1 MAEYV
6 DIEAAKQM
14 RGLRLV
20 LTAGLPGAPWTEA
33 AKAVFEVKKIPF
45 ARVAQRPGVT
55 DAALR
60 EWTGHANAP
69 VAMYDDERARPGWLE
84 ILHLAERLA
93 PTPRLIPRSSR
104 DRVLMFG
111 LANELMSEDGLVWC
125 RRLMMFDQMDR
136 EQRFRETARPRLRL
150 YTGRCETRAAADARR
165 TRAVRRAVAR
175 AARARQAISGRR
187 RAVGGR
193 SLLGHDGGDRC
204 AAAHTMPVR
213 CPMDCGRRTRVHPR
227 TSAQR
232 SIRRC
237 SNIATSSTAV
247 SDAADRHLNTVIRK

>member
-6 DIEAAKQM
+6 DIETAKQT

-20 LTAGLPGAPWTEA
+20 LTAGTPGAPWTEA

-45 ARVAQRPGVT
+45 VRVAQRPGST

-69 VAMYDDERARPGWLE
+69 VAMYEDERARSGWLE

-93 PTPRLIPRSSR
+93 PTPRLIPQASR

-125 RRLMMFDQMDR
+125 RRLMMFDRMGKDSGFVKLRGRDYGYTAEDAQRAPQRVLDILALFADQWRAQRALGKRYLVGEALSAVDLYWATMVATLAPLPHDACPMPNALR
-136 EQRFRETARPRLRL
+136 EAYAGAPAQI
-150 YTGRCETRAAADARR
+150 RAALDPA
-165 TRAVRRAVAR
+165 
-175 AARARQAISGRR
+175 
-187 RAVGGR
+187 
-193 SLLGHDGGDRC
+193 LLEHRDFVY
-204 AAAHTMPVR
+204 HTYLTLPI
-213 CPMDCGRRTRVHPR
+213 DT
-227 TSAQR
+227 
-232 SIRRC
+232 
-237 SNIATSSTAV
+237 
-247 SDAADRHLNTVIRK
+247 

>member
-6 DIEAAKQM
+6 DIETAKQT

-20 LTAGLPGAPWTEA
+20 LTAGTPGAPWTEA

-45 ARVAQRPGVT
+45 VRVAQRPGST

-69 VAMYDDERARPGWLE
+69 VAMYEDERARSGWLE

-93 PTPRLIPRSSR
+93 PTPRLIPQASR

-125 RRLMMFDQMDR
+125 RRLMMFDRMGKDSGFVKLR
-136 EQRFRETARPRLRL
+136 GRDYGYTAEDAQR
-150 YTGRCETRAAADARR
+150 ARR
-165 TRAVRRAVAR
+165 
-175 AARARQAISGRR
+175 
-187 RAVGGR
+187 
-193 SLLGHDGGDRC
+193 
-204 AAAHTMPVR
+204 
-213 CPMDCGRRTRVHPR
+213 
-227 TSAQR
+227 SALR
-232 SIRRC
+232 SIPRC
-237 SNIATSSTAV
+237 SSTATSSTTRISRYRSILDARRASHMPYASRVAAV
-247 SDAADRHLNTVIRK
+247 GGAAR

>member
-6 DIEAAKQM
+6 DIEKAKQM

-20 LTAGLPGAPWTEA
+20 LTAGTPGAPWTEA

-45 ARVAQRPGVT
+45 VRVAQRPGVT

-69 VAMYDDERARPGWLE
+69 VAMYDDERARSGWLE

-93 PTPRLIPRSSR
+93 PTPRLIPASPR

-125 RRLMMFDQMDR
+125 RRLMMFDQMGDNG
-136 EQRFRETARPRLRL
+136 FVRLRGRDYG
-150 YTGRCETRAAADARR
+150 YTPEDARR
-165 TRAVRRAVAR
+165 APQRVLDILTLFNEQWRGQRALGRRYLVGEALSAVDLYWATMVAIVAPLPPDLCPMPDGLRRMYAGTPEHIR
-175 AARARQAISGRR
+175 AALDPA
-187 RAVGGR
+187 
-193 SLLGHDGGDRC
+193 LLEHRDFIY
-204 AAAHTMPVR
+204 
-213 CPMDCGRRTRVHPR
+213 RTCLTLPID
-227 TSAQR
+227 T
-232 SIRRC
+232 
-237 SNIATSSTAV
+237 
-247 SDAADRHLNTVIRK
+247 

>member
-45 ARVAQRPGVT
+45 VRVAQRPGAT

-69 VAMYDDERARPGWLE
+69 VAMYGDERARPGWLE

-93 PTPRLIPRSSR
+93 PTPRLIPQSSR

-125 RRLMMFDQMDR
+125 RRLMMFDQMGNSGFAKLRGRDYGHTPEDAKRAPRRVLDVLALFAEQWR
-136 EQRFRETARPRLRL
+136 EQRALGSRYLVGETLSAVDLYWATMVVIVAPLPHEACPMPDGLRQA
-150 YTGRCETRAAADARR
+150 YSGSPEQIRAAIDPALLEHRDFIYR
-165 TRAVRRAVAR
+165 TY
-175 AARARQAISGRR
+175 
-187 RAVGGR
+187 
-193 SLLGHDGGDRC
+193 LTL
-204 AAAHTMPVR
+204 PV
-213 CPMDCGRRTRVHPR
+213 DT
-227 TSAQR
+227 
-232 SIRRC
+232 
-237 SNIATSSTAV
+237 
-247 SDAADRHLNTVIRK
+247 

>member
-125 RRLMMFDQMDR
+125 RRLMMFDQMDSNSGFAKLR
-136 EQRFRETARPRLRL
+136 GRDYGYTPEDAKRAPQRVLDVLTLFADQWQAQRALGSRYLVGDALSAVDLYWATMVAIVAPLPNEACPMPDGLRQA
-150 YTGRCETRAAADARR
+150 YSGAPAHIRAAIDPA
-165 TRAVRRAVAR
+165 
-175 AARARQAISGRR
+175 
-187 RAVGGR
+187 
-193 SLLGHDGGDRC
+193 LLEHRDF
-204 AAAHTMPVR
+204 
-213 CPMDCGRRTRVHPR
+213 
-227 TSAQR
+227 
-232 SIRRC
+232 IY
-237 SNIATSSTAV
+237 SSYLTLPI
-247 SDAADRHLNTVIRK
+247 DT

>member
-6 DIEAAKQM
+6 DIEEAKKK

-33 AKAVFEVKKIPF
+33 AKAVFDVKKIPF
-45 ARVAQRPGVT
+45 VRVAQRPGVT

-93 PTPRLIPRSSR
+93 PTPRLIPQASH

-125 RRLMMFDQMDR
+125 RRLMMFDQMGDNGFVKLRGRDYGYTREDAQRAPQRVRDILALFAEQWRAQRALDR
-136 EQRFRETARPRLRL
+136 RYLVGDTLSAVDLYWATMIAVIAPLPPDACPMPDGLRQT
-150 YTGRCETRAAADARR
+150 YEGAPADIRAAVDPA
-165 TRAVRRAVAR
+165 
-175 AARARQAISGRR
+175 
-187 RAVGGR
+187 
-193 SLLGHDGGDRC
+193 LLEHRDFIY
-204 AAAHTMPVR
+204 HTYLTLPI
-213 CPMDCGRRTRVHPR
+213 DT
-227 TSAQR
+227 
-232 SIRRC
+232 
-237 SNIATSSTAV
+237 
-247 SDAADRHLNTVIRK
+247 